1 MVCLGTF
8 CDLPIKTD
16 SFCFS
21 PRVSRRGLEPVKRNE
36 MVVEVPIMDVEVT
49 VGQASN
55 TAVALLLLG
64 DTPGGGGQHQ
74 CCGAGPFFYGSGFFC
89 QLRLQL

>member
-1 MVCLGTF
+1 
-8 CDLPIKTD
+8 
-16 SFCFS
+16 
-21 PRVSRRGLEPVKRNE
+21 

-64 DTPGGGGQHQ
+64 DTPGGG
-74 CCGAGPFFYGSGFFC
+74 ANTSAAEPVRFFTDPVFFASSGSSSNLKKDFNFVNTFLTTTHHP
-89 QLRLQL
+89 QRKKFI